1 MVQMQ
6 KPNIVLIVSDTLRT
20 AHLGC
25 YGNSHIQTPNI
36 DAFAKRATRF
46 TRAYPE
52 SLPTIPVRRALHTGR
67 RAYPFGNYC
76 PVKWDIVYLPGWQA
90 MDNEEDTLA
99 ENLAA
104 AGYQTGF
111 VTDTLPYFA
120 PGFNFQRGFWQW
132 EFIRGQQQDRWRSP
146 FAVSRERLSRY
157 GNPDELQ
164 KNIHSL
170 VPMHLANTAHVKD
183 ESDTTCARTF
193 KWAMDF
199 LEDNQTGQPFYLM
212 VDCFDPH
219 EPWEAPEK
227 YFRLYG
233 NPDYKGRRIVHC
245 GYGPA
250 ERFGYTVEEIGY
262 VEAQYCGLV
271 TLVDTWFGKFIAKLD
286 ELGLA
291 ENTAVFFISDHGTNF
306 CDNPRNVIGK
316 PANAM
321 YPGVAHLP
329 LLIRLP
335 DETGAGQVNDAL
347 VYNLDLTATIYD
359 LTGLY
364 SDQGIDGQSLTPLLT
379 GKGSWQPRD
388 YVTCRYAN
396 SLCYIDDQ
404 HWILTNID
412 GQLQELFHLESDPN
426 CKCDIKD
433 KVDSAIFARTWQHL
447 LQDADGSFPD
457 YRKQKRTDAIG
468 QPSAE
473 KKS

>member
-1 MVQMQ
+1 MTPMQ
-6 KPNIVLIVSDTLRT
+6 KPNIVLVVSDTLRT

-25 YGNSHIQTPNI
+25 YGNLNIKTPNI
-36 DAFAKRATRF
+36 DAFAKRATLF
-46 TRAYPE
+46 LRAYPE

-67 RAYPFGNYC
+67 RAYPFRNYR

-111 VTDTLPYFA
+111 VTDALPYFA

-132 EFIRGQQQDRWRSP
+132 DFIRGQQQDRWRSP
-146 FAVSRERLSRY
+146 FAVPRERLSRY

-164 KNIHSL
+164 KHIHSL
-170 VPMHLANTAHVKD
+170 VPVYLANTAHVKD
-183 ESDTTCARTF
+183 ERDTTTARTF

-233 NPDYKGRRIVHC
+233 NPDYNGRRIVHC

-250 ERFGYTVEEIGY
+250 DRFGYTAEEIDY

-271 TLVDTWFGKFIAKLD
+271 TLVDTWFGKFMAKLD

-316 PANAM
+316 PANAT
-321 YPGVAHLP
+321 YPGVMHLP

-335 DETGAGQVNDAL
+335 DETGAGQANNAL
-347 VYNLDLTATIYD
+347 VYNIDLTATIYA
-359 LTGLY
+359 LAGLH
-364 SDQGIDGQSLTPLLT
+364 SDQGIDGQNLIPLLT
-379 GKGSWQPRD
+379 GKGSWKPRD

-396 SLCYIDDQ
+396 SLCYIDEE
-404 HWILTNID
+404 HWLLTNID
-412 GQLQELFHLESDPN
+412 GQLEELFDLKSDPN
-426 CKCDIKD
+426 CKHDIKD
-433 KVDSAIFARTWQHL
+433 KVDSAIFEHVWQRL
-447 LQDADGSFPD
+447 LQDAGGTFPD
-457 YRKQKRTDAIG
+457 YRKKKRTDAIG
-468 QPSAE
+468 QPV
-473 KKS
+473 

>member
-1 MVQMQ
+1 MQ

-25 YGNSHIQTPNI
+25 YGNPNIQTPNI
-36 DAFAKRATRF
+36 DSFAKRAMRF

-67 RAYPFGNYC
+67 RAYPFGNYR

-90 MDNEEDTLA
+90 INNEEDTLA
-99 ENLAA
+99 ENLATVVE
-104 AGYQTGF
+104 YQTGF

-146 FAVSRERLSRY
+146 FAVSRERLNRY

-183 ESDTTCARTF
+183 ESDTTTARTF

-227 YFRLYG
+227 YYQLYG
-233 NPDYKGRRIVHC
+233 NPDYNGRRIVHC

-250 ERFGYTVEEIGY
+250 EQFGYTAEEIDY

-271 TLVDTWFGKFIAKLD
+271 TLVDAWFGKFMAKLD
-286 ELGLA
+286 ELGLS

-321 YPGVAHLP
+321 YPGVMHLP

-347 VYNLDLTATIYD
+347 VYNLDLTATIYA
-359 LTGLY
+359 LAGLN
-364 SDQGIDGQSLTPLLT
+364 SDQGIDGKSLMLLLT
-379 GKGSWQPRD
+379 GGGSWEPRD

-396 SLCYIDDQ
+396 SLCYIDGQ
-404 HWILTNID
+404 HWILTDID
-412 GQLQELFHLESDPN
+412 GQLQELFDLKSDPN
-426 CKCDIKD
+426 CKHDIKD
-433 KVDSAIFARTWQHL
+433 KVDSAIFERAWQRL
-447 LQDADGSFPD
+447 LQDAGGSFPD
-457 YRKQKRTDAIG
+457 YRERKRTDAIG
-468 QPSAE
+468 QTL
-473 KKS
+473 KRDV